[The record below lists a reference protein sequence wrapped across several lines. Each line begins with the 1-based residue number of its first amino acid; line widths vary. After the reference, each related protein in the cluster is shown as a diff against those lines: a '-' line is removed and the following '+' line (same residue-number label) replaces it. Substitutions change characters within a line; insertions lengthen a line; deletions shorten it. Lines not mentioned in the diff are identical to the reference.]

1 MSEPLLPRP
10 NRRLLEKL
18 REHGDEVATAAVVW
32 HELLFGL
39 RRLPASARRSA
50 IEEYLNE
57 VVAASVRILPYDD
70 RAADWHAAERS
81 RLTGIGRTPP
91 FADGQIAA
99 VATTNGL
106 TLITANPAAFA
117 AFQDLEVEN
126 WRG

>member
-1 MSEPLLPRP
+1 M
-10 NRRLLEKL
+10 
-18 REHGDEVATAAVVW
+18 
-32 HELLFGL
+32 LFGL
-39 RRLPASARRSA
+39 RRLPNSARRAA

-57 VVAASVRILPYDD
+57 VVAPSVPILPYDD

-81 RLTGIGRTPP
+81 RLAGAGRTPP

-99 VATTNGL
+99 VATTHGL
-106 TLITANPAAFA
+106 TLITANPTDFA